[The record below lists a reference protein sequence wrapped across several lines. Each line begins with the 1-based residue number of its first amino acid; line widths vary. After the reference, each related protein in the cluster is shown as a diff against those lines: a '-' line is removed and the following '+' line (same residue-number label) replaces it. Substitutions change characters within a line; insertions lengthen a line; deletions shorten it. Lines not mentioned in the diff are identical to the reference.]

1 MQKSETRDQNRP
13 RDSKQW
19 LAVDAGPKSTQVD
32 YKQMRNETS
41 IINLGELSKPAEVLI
56 EKISEAVGGV
66 FKPYQIVRVAKAEAE
81 AERIRAESQI
91 QISDLHRRALHRFL
105 EEEAKKQ
112 QNIEEITRE
121 ALPQLNDK
129 SQPEKIEN
137 DWIANFFD
145 KCRLISDAEMQTL
158 WSRVLAGEANTPG
171 SYSKRTV
178 NFLSSLD
185 KTDAELFT
193 QLCTFGWFF
202 GNVVPLI
209 YDLDHEIYKKHGITF
224 TSLLHLEA
232 IGLIRIENLTGY
244 IRTHL
249 PKIFTVFY
257 YGKPVKLE
265 FKNESNNE
273 METGKVILTQTAQQ
287 LAPICRSQPDPDF
300 YEYTLTN
307 WKAQGYIN
315 EKNTEQL
322 ATIPNAS

>member
-66 FKPYQIVRVAKAEAE
+66 FKPYQIVRVARAEAE

-129 SQPEKIEN
+129 SQPEKIEK
-137 DWIANFFD
+137 DR
-145 KCRLISDAEMQTL
+145 KS
-158 WSRVLAGEANTPG
+158 
-171 SYSKRTV
+171 
-178 NFLSSLD
+178 
-185 KTDAELFT
+185 
-193 QLCTFGWFF
+193 
-202 GNVVPLI
+202 VV
-209 YDLDHEIYKKHGITF
+209 
-224 TSLLHLEA
+224 
-232 IGLIRIENLTGY
+232 
-244 IRTHL
+244 
-249 PKIFTVFY
+249 
-257 YGKPVKLE
+257 
-265 FKNESNNE
+265 
-273 METGKVILTQTAQQ
+273 
-287 LAPICRSQPDPDF
+287 
-300 YEYTLTN
+300 
-307 WKAQGYIN
+307 
-315 EKNTEQL
+315 
-322 ATIPNAS
+322 